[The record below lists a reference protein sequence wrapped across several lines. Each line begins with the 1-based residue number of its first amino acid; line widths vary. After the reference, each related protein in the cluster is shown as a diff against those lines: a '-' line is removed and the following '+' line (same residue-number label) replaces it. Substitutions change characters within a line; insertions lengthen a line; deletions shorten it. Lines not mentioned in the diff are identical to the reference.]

1 MLTSREELLAGCRR
15 ASASLPA
22 EQTAS
27 LPDSPQGSPYPRR
40 DVAAGNP
47 HPTLTLTLTLG
58 GRRRGAEAPSRAVG
72 RGNLH
77 PPRRLA
83 ARL

>member
-40 DVAAGNP
+40 DVAAGNR
-47 HPTLTLTLTLG
+47 HSNPTPNPSPSPNPNPNPTANPKPLT
-58 GRRRGAEAPSRAVG
+58 
-72 RGNLH
+72 
-77 PPRRLA
+77 
-83 ARL
+83 

>member
-15 ASASLPA
+15 VSASLPA
-22 EQTAS
+22 EQIAS

-47 HPTLTLTLTLG
+47 HSNPTPSPNP
-58 GRRRGAEAPSRAVG
+58 APTPTPNPNPNPSASID
-72 RGNLH
+72 LDDYF
-77 PPRRLA
+77 
-83 ARL
+83 